1 MMSAATAFAREPVLE
16 EARRLPAAPQ
26 VMAGLS
32 ELLEN
37 VNTDLD
43 SIAAQISLDPALV
56 SRVIRIGNSPIF
68 GVGTRVASVQ
78 EAVNRVGFNEV
89 LRLVGVATVGGM
101 VDRALV
107 CYGIPAER
115 LRESLLLH
123 ALAAE
128 AIAEAAGID
137 PRSAYAAGILR
148 CLGMMVADRLARPL
162 LTVEENYQ
170 PRDFRTY
177 ADWERAR
184 FGRPAVEFTAMIL
197 QEWRLPVDVIG
208 AVREHLDPIQRS
220 NPQPFACVLN
230 LAGAITTANDL
241 ALPGEIACWMPDAE
255 TLAGGGI
262 DEAAFNAAAEKAARL
277 FERQRAALY

>member
-1 MMSAATAFAREPVLE
+1 MSAAADFSREPVLE

-26 VMAGLS
+26 IMAGLS
-32 ELLEN
+32 ELLED
-37 VNTDLD
+37 VNTDLAAI
-43 SIAAQISLDPALV
+43 SAQIGLDPALV
-56 SRVIRIGNSPIF
+56 SRVIRISNSPVF
-68 GVGTRVASVQ
+68 GAGTRVASVE
-78 EAVNRVGFNEV
+78 EAVNRVGFSEV

-128 AIAEAAGID
+128 AIADLAGID
-137 PRSAYAAGILR
+137 PRSAYSAGLLR
-148 CLGMMVADRLARPL
+148 SLGMMVADRLARGRLPA
-162 LTVEENYQ
+162 EEHFQ

-177 ADWERAR
+177 SDWERAR
-184 FGRPAVEFTAMIL
+184 FGRPVVEFTAMIL

-208 AVREHLDPIQRS
+208 AVREHLDPCQRS
-220 NPQPFACVLN
+220 SPQPFACVLN
-230 LAGAITTANDL
+230 LAGAVTTARDL
-241 ALPGEIACWMPDAE
+241 ALPGEVACWMPDAA

-262 DEAAFNAAAEKAARL
+262 DEAAFNLAAERANRL
-277 FERQRAALY
+277 FERQRSALY